1 MRKITVSVQ
10 DETYRRIRAW
20 CAQRD
25 TCISHVVQAF
35 LNDLPNREEAFSA
48 ANRAENAPFG
58 TEDAPSDELHFIELQ
73 RLMQE
78 IQ

>member
-10 DETYRRIRAW
+10 DETYRQIRAW

-35 LNDLPNREEAFSA
+35 LNDLPNRKDGVSA
-48 ANRAENAPFG
+48 PNGGENVSF
-58 TEDAPSDELHFIELQ
+58 EELHMIEME
-73 RLMQE
+73 RLMRVVD
-78 IQ
+78 